1 MRASL
6 IARDEAQEIYTKSQ
20 NKAAAK
26 QFFRNSIFVALAM
39 RRLWRLVPLRYS
51 LDKFVFPSRCLTGR
65 VRHLEK

>member
-26 QFFRNSIFVALAM
+26 QFFRNSILVALAM
-39 RRLWRLVPLRYS
+39 RRL
-51 LDKFVFPSRCLTGR
+51 
-65 VRHLEK
+65 